1 MSGDK
6 LGNKQTIIIHI
17 CLINNEKYDIVIT
30 PHRQSVGY
38 IRTKRQTLRKKIINK
53 QKQIIRKR
61 FSKQRNAV
69 SESETTAIH
78 ELHNL
83 KDSKNKNHQ
92 IDDQLCFTDS
102 ETLCCTKTFTKKDN
116 NTFRPLIKPSY
127 RQHRNDFAEPII
139 LVAIL
144 NSKSIN
150 CGMPPTLSIFHLAW

>member
-1 MSGDK
+1 MSRDN

-17 CLINNEKYDIVIT
+17 CLINNEKYDLVIT

-61 FSKQRNAV
+61 FSKRRNAV

-83 KDSKNKNHQ
+83 KDSINKNHQ
-92 IDDQLCFTDS
+92 IDDQLYFTDS
-102 ETLCCTKTFTKKDN
+102 EATSHSSVKGKRKIKNCFTNK
-116 NTFRPLIKPSY
+116 
-127 RQHRNDFAEPII
+127 
-139 LVAIL
+139 
-144 NSKSIN
+144 SKRLYN
-150 CGMPPTLSIFHLAW
+150 